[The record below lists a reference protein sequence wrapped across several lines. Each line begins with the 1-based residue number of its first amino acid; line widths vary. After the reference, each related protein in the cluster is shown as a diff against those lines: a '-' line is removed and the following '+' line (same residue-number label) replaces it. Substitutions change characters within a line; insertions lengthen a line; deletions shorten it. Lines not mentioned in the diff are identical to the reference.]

1 MRASG
6 GQRST
11 PKEAGITKPILY
23 DHFSSKKELYLALL
37 DEDLAE
43 LHEKVREAL
52 DSPTGNRERIRRSF
66 QAYFEF
72 EHEQAWWG
80 QREENPHA
88 WKVSVEQIREGG
100 YNLDIKNPH
109 QVEEENKDPDVL
121 LAEYRQVMAA
131 VGEAKEALKRELRAA
146 LERNA

>member
-1 MRASG
+1 YEHPYPG
-6 GQRST
+6 GYKNYSKTR
-11 PKEAGITKPILY
+11 PIRV
-23 DHFSSKKELYLALL
+23 E
-37 DEDLAE
+37 
-43 LHEKVREAL
+43 
-52 DSPTGNRERIRRSF
+52 
-66 QAYFEF
+66 EF